1 MEISQLE
8 IFAQVGQLYAENT
21 ILKRQVN
28 ELATENQQLKSQL
41 HPPNVP
47 SQVIDVVPP
56 QAISV

>member
-21 ILKRQVN
+21 ILKRQIN

-41 HPPNVP
+41 QPPAVP
-47 SQVIDVVPP
+47 SQVIDVVPT
-56 QAISV
+56 QAISA